1 MVSAGEEARRRPALP
16 EIVATFNSQIRMM
29 RLYVGDSGEHDVEG
43 ARAAGMIVVLL
54 DRHRLGRQE
63 SDQPRSSASMQ
74 LLEFLDPKTAN
85 PPLEPTAE
93 KRGDSTEKR

>member
-1 MVSAGEEARRRPALP
+1 
-16 EIVATFNSQIRMM
+16 
-29 RLYVGDSGEHDVEG
+29 
-43 ARAAGMIVVLL
+43 
-54 DRHRLGRQE
+54 
-63 SDQPRSSASMQ
+63 MQ